1 MRDKKIGPNTL
12 STAKVEVLDG
22 DMLSHPLDE
31 LLKLPDD
38 AFTED
43 DERLLKIMS
52 LAIQNG
58 APPNLV
64 SLYLKGH
71 VQKSHILNFI
81 RTSVKSRKR
90 LEIDISNVDYTQGHL
105 ASDPIDLISPM
116 SITSDPNALIIPM
129 SMERENNNENKIESQ
144 AMINSASTCTALQDD
159 PPSQLRKKCTKD
171 RTDQGNT
178 NQDEF
183 KPTSANNDGHMSLQS
198 FKDYQ
203 E

>member
-1 MRDKKIGPNTL
+1 M
-12 STAKVEVLDG
+12 
-22 DMLSHPLDE
+22 
-31 LLKLPDD
+31 
-38 AFTED
+38 
-43 DERLLKIMS
+43 
-52 LAIQNG
+52 
-58 APPNLV
+58 
-64 SLYLKGH
+64 
-71 VQKSHILNFI
+71 LNFI

-90 LEIDISNVDYTQGHL
+90 LEIDISNVDFTQGHI

-116 SITSDPNALIIPM
+116 SITSAPNVLLLPM
-129 SMERENNNENKIESQ
+129 SMKKINNENKLESQ

>member
-22 DMLSHPLDE
+22 AMLSHPLDE

-71 VQKSHILNFI
+71 VQKSHVLNFI

-90 LEIDISNVDYTQGHL
+90 LEIDISNVDFTQGYL

-116 SITSDPNALIIPM
+116 SITSAPNVLLLPM
-129 SMERENNNENKIESQ
+129 SMKKINNENKLESQ

-159 PPSQLRKKCTKD
+159 PPSQLRKTCTND
-171 RTDQGNT
+171 RTDQEYN

>member
-22 DMLSHPLDE
+22 AMLSHPLDE

-71 VQKSHILNFI
+71 VQKSHVLNFI

-90 LEIDISNVDYTQGHL
+90 LEIDISNVDFTQGHL

-116 SITSDPNALIIPM
+116 SITSAPNVLLLPM
-129 SMERENNNENKIESQ
+129 SMKKINNENKLESQ
-144 AMINSASTCTALQDD
+144 AMINSASTCKALQDD
-159 PPSQLRKKCTKD
+159 PPSQLRKTCTND
-171 RTDQGNT
+171 RTDQEYN